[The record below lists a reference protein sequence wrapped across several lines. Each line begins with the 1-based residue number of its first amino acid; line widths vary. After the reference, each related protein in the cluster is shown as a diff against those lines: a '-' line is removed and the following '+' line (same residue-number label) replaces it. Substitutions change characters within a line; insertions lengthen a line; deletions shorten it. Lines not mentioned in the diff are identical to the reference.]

1 MSKTKFHLVVVK
13 SKEEQKYFVGKI
25 PIFLK
30 LKNLAILRNF
40 IEFKGKD
47 GTCPYKKLSEY
58 IESKGGSENLEKFS
72 VACHQIGYEADVIS
86 DLIYTTQK
94 KLIEKFGEDC
104 ILNDVVINPAK
115 YQCACGKMVREQ
127 FREKHEKEYCIINDL
142 ELDFLIPV

>member
-13 SKEEQKYFVGKI
+13 SKSEQKYFVGKI
-25 PIFLK
+25 PVFLK

-47 GTCPYKKLSEY
+47 GSCPYKKLIEY
-58 IESKGGSENLEKFS
+58 VNASGGTDNLENFS
-72 VACHQIGYEADVIS
+72 VACHQIGYDS
-86 DLIYTTQK
+86 DNIGDLVYNTQK
-94 KLIEKFGEDC
+94 KLIDKYGEDC

-115 YQCACGKMVREQ
+115 YQCGCGKMIREQ
-127 FREKHEKEYCIINDL
+127 FREKHEKEYCILSNL